1 VEILAW
7 NQKLQALASIKRF
20 FMSNLH
26 SEEAN
31 MSTLKHSFSEEDME
45 SFLPTA
51 KVGLIATVNE
61 EGLPHITMI
70 TSMQAANPE
79 VLLMGEFFRG
89 RSKKHV
95 LTNHKIGF
103 LIMSMSRKLWNGN
116 ATWTHS
122 EKSGPEY
129 EIMNQIPMFRYN
141 TYFGIETVHYFDL
154 LRFSGP
160 DALPLARF
168 VLEVLKSKMV
178 KNNFKTGNPSQIL
191 KPFVVNIINQLT
203 SFTFLSYIKQDGY
216 PILIPILQCQ
226 AADSSRLVLSKGMFH
241 DELKNIPDG
250 AKVAVFTMNFNMES
264 ILVRGIY
271 HASNDSVVGKIA
283 TIDIDWVYNS
293 MPPAL
298 GQLYPEPGL
307 KTITDFQ

>member
-1 VEILAW
+1 
-7 NQKLQALASIKRF
+7 
-20 FMSNLH
+20 
-26 SEEAN
+26 
-31 MSTLKHSFSEEDME
+31 MSTLKHSFSQEDMD

-79 VLLMGEFFRG
+79 VLLVGEFFRG

-95 LTNHKIGF
+95 LNNHKIGF
-103 LIMSMSRKLWNGN
+103 LVMSMSRKLWIGN
-116 ATWTHS
+116 ATWTHA
-122 EKSGPEY
+122 KKDGPEY

-154 LRFSGP
+154 LGFKGP
-160 DALPLARF
+160 DALPMGQF

-178 KNNFKTGNPSQIL
+178 KKAFKTGNPSQIL
-191 KPFVVNIINQLT
+191 KPFVVDIINQLT
-203 SFTFLSYIKQDGY
+203 SFTFLSYIQKDGY
-216 PILIPILQCQ
+216 PVLIPILQCQ
-226 AADSSRLVLSKGMFH
+226 AADSRRLVFSKGMFQ
-241 DELKNIPDG
+241 DELNDIPDG
-250 AKVAVFTMNFNMES
+250 TKVAAFTMNFNMES

-271 HASNDSVVGKIA
+271 HASNKSTVGNVA

-298 GQLYPEPGL
+298 GQLYPEIGR
-307 KTITDFQ
+307 TAITDFH